1 MRFDCGRRPALLK
14 RSGAGC
20 LAFLLSLPSSGTVQA
35 QMADL
40 TRATCAQLM
49 DLPRND
55 RAQLIVWLHGYY
67 AGAAQRA
74 VLDRTKLEDS
84 LAAVQELC
92 DRNRATPLIGSE
104 TRSVF
109 LGETPP
115 AAPAPPSPAAS
126 APPLSPGAPSR

>member
-1 MRFDCGRRPALLK
+1 MLK
-14 RSGAGC
+14 RTGAGC
-20 LAFLLSLPSSGTVQA
+20 LSLALSLAGSCAVQA

-74 VLDRTKLEDS
+74 VLDRTKLEDA
-84 LAAVQELC
+84 LTAVQQLC
-92 DRNRATPLIGSE
+92 ERNRAMPLIGSE
-104 TRSVF
+104 VRALF
-109 LGETPP
+109 LGEAPAAAPAQPASPPVAPPVQP
-115 AAPAPPSPAAS
+115 AAPI
-126 APPLSPGAPSR
+126 R

>member
-1 MRFDCGRRPALLK
+1 MSLAG
-14 RSGAGC
+14 SGA
-20 LAFLLSLPSSGTVQA
+20 VQA

-74 VLDRTKLEDS
+74 MLDRTKLEDA
-84 LAAVQELC
+84 LTAVQQLC
-92 DRNRATPLIGSE
+92 ERNRAMPLIGSE
-104 TRSVF
+104 TRSLF
-109 LGETPP
+109 LGE
-115 AAPAPPSPAAS
+115 AAPAPPQPPSPAAS
-126 APPLSPGAPSR
+126 APPIPPGAPLR

>member
-1 MRFDCGRRPALLK
+1 LLK
-14 RSGAGC
+14 RTGAGC
-20 LAFLLSLPSSGTVQA
+20 LSLALSLVGSCAVQA

-55 RAQLIVWLHGYY
+55 RTQLIVWLHGYY

-74 VLDRTKLEDS
+74 MLDRTKLED
-84 LAAVQELC
+84 AVTAVQQVCE
-92 DRNRATPLIGSE
+92 RNRALPLIGAE

-109 LGETPP
+109 LGEAAP
-115 AAPAPPSPAAS
+115 AAPQPPSPAAS
-126 APPLSPGAPSR
+126 APAIPPGAPLR